1 MAFAGV
7 KVPFGRF
14 RSLEAW
20 FWICG
25 LAAVAAMD
33 PQSER
38 HFTIFLPDLF
48 FDIKSPGYG
57 LGHSIS
63 FLFRGDFLQSLEA
76 HYLGPLA
83 VVIILHRVQHLFFRQ
98 PSLPGSKQ

>member
-1 MAFAGV
+1 MAFAGG
-7 KVPFGRF
+7 KLPFRRF

-25 LAAVAAMD
+25 LVAVAAMD

-48 FDIKSPGYG
+48 FEIKSPGYG

-63 FLFRGDFLQSLEA
+63 FLFRGDLLQSLEA

-83 VVIILHRVQHLFFRQ
+83 VLIILHRVQHLFFRQ
-98 PSLPGSKQ
+98 PSLPGPK